1 MKIVMLHMT
10 IYSFSFTTEKKNEVE
25 ETRIFKLIYQF
36 FVRIIMKIT
45 VGKMVIRMKR
55 DFLRG
60 NRIVK
65 GRIKT

>member
-36 FVRIIMKIT
+36 LYV
-45 VGKMVIRMKR
+45 
-55 DFLRG
+55 LL
-60 NRIVK
+60 
-65 GRIKT
+65 